1 MGGEM
6 AGFFYSMGKNFL
18 DTHLSTYFKTS
29 KDGRR
34 LFYPGLSRRGYVIP
48 SENDYQ
54 RVVQQ
59 LKKYI
64 IASIVLVIVFGAVG
78 GFLGL
83 IIGSTVGAYLG
94 MFIGGVLYLIFYK
107 LVLTPNL
114 VRGMESS
121 DERLSV
127 RDRATAQALTISPKW
142 LWSWGVTAPILLA
155 IGIAMLF
162 DEPVDWFGA
171 LLLIA
176 MAVVCAVAATYFLF
190 LRRRA
195 SNPQTPR

>member
-1 MGGEM
+1 M

-83 IIGSTVGAYLG
+83 IIGSTVGCISRHVHG
-94 MFIGGVLYLIFYK
+94 GGVLYLIFYK
-107 LVLTPNL
+107 LVLT
-114 VRGMESS
+114 S
-121 DERLSV
+121 
-127 RDRATAQALTISPKW
+127 
-142 LWSWGVTAPILLA
+142 
-155 IGIAMLF
+155 
-162 DEPVDWFGA
+162 
-171 LLLIA
+171 
-176 MAVVCAVAATYFLF
+176 
-190 LRRRA
+190 
-195 SNPQTPR
+195 